1 MNHSYRPAGGRR
13 IFFTILCRKL
23 STVILCIVL
32 SSLVITGCSKKSS
45 NKEKTGTV
53 SESGQEQKKAS
64 GSTGKKENQS
74 TGDNTASDMDL
85 EAVFFDVGKGDCILF
100 TSGDSHVLI
109 DAGYEETSDDIIK
122 KLKEK
127 NVDSLDAM
135 IITHYDKDHVGGAA
149 EIASAIPVSMFYLP
163 DYNGDIDKCGDLV
176 TLIDSESMPC
186 ERVSSAREFT
196 TGSSDFKINPAL
208 VAYNPKEKN
217 DNDASLIVEVSCGE
231 DQWLLPGDIEK
242 DAIDL
247 WLRDREQEYN
257 VLKYPHHGKKEKNYS
272 EFIDNVSP
280 EIAVIT
286 DSDEDHA
293 SKKVLKKLDE
303 DQVETYRSSVDG
315 TITIKGNGTGQFDI
329 STEK

>member
-1 MNHSYRPAGGRR
+1 
-13 IFFTILCRKL
+13 
-23 STVILCIVL
+23 
-32 SSLVITGCSKKSS
+32 
-45 NKEKTGTV
+45 
-53 SESGQEQKKAS
+53 
-64 GSTGKKENQS
+64 
-74 TGDNTASDMDL
+74 
-85 EAVFFDVGKGDCILF
+85 
-100 TSGDSHVLI
+100 
-109 DAGYEETSDDIIK
+109 
-122 KLKEK
+122 
-127 NVDSLDAM
+127 
-135 IITHYDKDHVGGAA
+135 
-149 EIASAIPVSMFYLP
+149 MFYLP

-196 TGSSDFKINPAL
+196 AGSSDFKINPAL